1 MRSTGLSLFFVSV
14 FAVGLW
20 ATISAPVMAAGGSSA
35 AAAAAPKP
43 KPDIE
48 KKIWTNDDFPAVA
61 PQSQASDAAE
71 LAAAALVTASPAT
84 EPGSE
89 NASALVNPEQDP
101 RFYILQMASLQN
113 ELASV
118 ESQEQQLRN
127 FRTTSSGIQP
137 GLQLYAPCEG
147 IGTDNLIAQL
157 DARRSEILQQMDAV
171 SDTARHNDILPG
183 ILRDASDLAPTL
195 ETPLSLEE
203 QQDMLKTQ
211 ARDLAR
217 ELDETRG
224 IAQTSQAQAQSQGI
238 TLAQPRAN
246 AGGNMTT
253 NMLENLDRRAQVL
266 QSQISEVEDQARHS
280 GIAPGLLR

>member
-1 MRSTGLSLFFVSV
+1 MRTTGRSLFLVSV

-35 AAAAAPKP
+35 APAPKP
-43 KPDIE
+43 KPDVE

-61 PQSQASDAAE
+61 AQAQASNAVE
-71 LAAAALVTASPAT
+71 LAAAALVTESPAA
-84 EPGSE
+84 EPSSE

-127 FRTTSSGIQP
+127 FRDTGAGIQP

-147 IGTDNLIAQL
+147 VGTDNLIAQL
-157 DARRSEILQQMDAV
+157 EVRRSEILQQMDAV
-171 SDTARHNDILPG
+171 SDTARRNDIPPG
-183 ILRDASDLAPTL
+183 ILRDAGDLAATL
-195 ETPLSLEE
+195 ETPLSPEE

-211 ARDLAR
+211 AHDLAR
-217 ELDETRG
+217 ELNETRG
-224 IAQTSQAQAQSQGI
+224 IVQASEAQAQSGGI
-238 TLAQPRAN
+238 TLAQPSAN
-246 AGGNMTT
+246 AGGNLTT
-253 NMLENLDRRAQVL
+253 NMLENLDRRAQAL
-266 QSQISEVEDQARHS
+266 QGQISEVEDQARRS

>member
-1 MRSTGLSLFFVSV
+1 MRTTGRSLFLVSV
-14 FAVGLW
+14 LAVGLW
-20 ATISAPVMAAGGSSA
+20 AATSTPVMAAGGSSA
-35 AAAAAPKP
+35 APAPKP
-43 KPDIE
+43 KPDVE

-61 PQSQASDAAE
+61 PQSQASDTAE
-71 LAAAALVTASPAT
+71 LAAAALVTESSAT

-101 RFYILQMASLQN
+101 RFYILQMASLEN

-118 ESQEQQLRN
+118 EGQEQQLRN
-127 FRTTSSGIQP
+127 FRDTSTGIQP

-147 IGTDNLIAQL
+147 VSTDNLIAQL

-171 SDTARHNDILPG
+171 SDTARRNDIAPG
-183 ILRDASDLAPTL
+183 ILRDASDLVATL
-195 ETPLSLEE
+195 ETPLSPEQ

-211 ARDLAR
+211 AHDLAR

-224 IAQTSQAQAQSQGI
+224 IAQDSEAQAQSQGI
-238 TLAQPRAN
+238 TLAQPSAN

-253 NMLENLDRRAQVL
+253 NMLENLNSRAQAL
-266 QSQISEVEDQARHS
+266 EGQISDVEDQARHS